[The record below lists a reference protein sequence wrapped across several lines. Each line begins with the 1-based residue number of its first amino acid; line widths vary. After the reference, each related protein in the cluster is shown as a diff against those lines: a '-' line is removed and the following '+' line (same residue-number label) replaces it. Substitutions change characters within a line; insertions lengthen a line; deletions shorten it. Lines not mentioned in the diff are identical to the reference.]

1 MVLDTVG
8 GETLKRS
15 YRVLRP
21 GGWLVAL
28 NEHPDPSELDAHQI
42 HGTYFVVEPSRVD
55 QVEIAVLVDAGR
67 LRPIVGD
74 VRPLAEAQEAYEQ
87 ALAGHNQGKT
97 VLTVP

>member
-67 LRPIVGD
+67 FAADCRRRPAARRSTGG
-74 VRPLAEAQEAYEQ
+74 L
-87 ALAGHNQGKT
+87 
-97 VLTVP
+97 